1 MSYIISVS
9 LLLIFYL
16 LFRINKYHSKRNE
29 VKYNKKREEILQDIR
44 ADWNRIQI
52 KTSDCDIIKFDALID
67 KNKQIHRFE
76 NRSFFEVL
84 NREPYKQEMINEKRS
99 KLICNQKMDGE
110 TVRKFVKIILI
121 DNTVLEF
128 KVKIR
133 DFIDVYIPKEEN
145 EDYYYI
151 DLEFLNEAIDLNN
164 NS

>member
-16 LFRINKYHSKRNE
+16 LFRISKYHSKRNE
-29 VKYNKKREEILQDIR
+29 VKYNKKREEILQNIR

-52 KTSDCDIIKFDALID
+52 KTSDCDIIKFDALVD
-67 KNKQIHRFE
+67 MNKQIDRFE
-76 NRSFFEVL
+76 NRSFFEAL
-84 NREPYKQEMINEKRS
+84 NRKPYKQEMINENRS
-99 KLICNQKMDGE
+99 KLICNQKVDGE

-151 DLEFLNEAIDLNN
+151 DLEFLNESLDLNI